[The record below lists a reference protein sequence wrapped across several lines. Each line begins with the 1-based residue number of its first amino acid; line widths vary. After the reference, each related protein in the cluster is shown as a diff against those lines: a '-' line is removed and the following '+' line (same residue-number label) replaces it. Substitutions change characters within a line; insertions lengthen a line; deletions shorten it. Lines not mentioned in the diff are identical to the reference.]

1 MRQVTAVQTSFRDTN
16 LRGARLSH
24 VRHYDTANWVG
35 ADLRDIDAC
44 GAYDLRR
51 FAHDQNY
58 LEEFWQRSTR
68 NKVFY
73 ALWWITSDCGRSM
86 SRWAAWVAVVTSGYG
101 LLYANLAI
109 DFGDH
114 ATPLSP
120 VYFSVVTM
128 TTLGFGDAVP
138 TDIPSQ
144 VAVMT
149 QVLWGY
155 AMLGGLIA
163 ICSNKMAR
171 RAD

>member
-1 MRQVTAVQTSFRDTN
+1 MN
-16 LRGARLSH
+16 
-24 VRHYDTANWVG
+24 VG
-35 ADLRDIDAC
+35 ASNAEDSIFIPHC
-44 GAYDLRR
+44 
-51 FAHDQNY
+51 
-58 LEEFWQRSTR
+58 
-68 NKVFY
+68 K
-73 ALWWITSDCGRSM
+73 
-86 SRWAAWVAVVTSGYG
+86 SGYG